1 MTASLTAI
9 PGEPFFGD
17 EGPLP
22 HFKKMNNEKY
32 TGIVPDDSQHTPH
45 KDAGSAENARS
56 NFQPTHMD
64 AASAENAGSNFQPLH
79 PWRFTGIVPDD
90 SQHTT
95 HMDVGSAENAG
106 SNFQPLHPWRFTG
119 IVPDDSQHTLH
130 PWR

>member
-56 NFQPTHMD
+56 NFQP
-64 AASAENAGSNFQPLH
+64 
-79 PWRFTGIVPDD
+79 
-90 SQHTT
+90 
-95 HMDVGSAENAG
+95 
-106 SNFQPLHPWRFTG
+106 LHPWRFTG